1 MRIVTAG
8 AAIMASGV
16 PAAVPAV
23 HAARRPGRNN
33 GIRSMSRSQLAPA
46 GAAILVIV
54 LSACGSV
61 TPSGATGTVRPSS
74 PAVGPSG
81 QAVSPIGQTIGPSIP
96 ADGPFGAW
104 WNKTSSNGT
113 EGGGLLAQDNRANDL
128 RYIAQD
134 KASGDDAALSSDGAR
149 LATDMTQAEADPP
162 PYDASD
168 YQHAMSAY
176 IKAGDDYANGST
188 TAADAE
194 LQIANTV
201 FARWGRAVQ
210 PHCPNGGDCIDQRSL
225 ASATPGS

>member
-1 MRIVTAG
+1 MRMVTAG
-8 AAIMASGV
+8 AAIMASGA

-74 PAVGPSG
+74 P
-81 QAVSPIGQTIGPSIP
+81 TIGPSIP

-168 YQHAMSAY
+168 YQQAMSAY

-210 PHCPNGGDCIDQRSL
+210 PYCPNGGDCIDQRSL